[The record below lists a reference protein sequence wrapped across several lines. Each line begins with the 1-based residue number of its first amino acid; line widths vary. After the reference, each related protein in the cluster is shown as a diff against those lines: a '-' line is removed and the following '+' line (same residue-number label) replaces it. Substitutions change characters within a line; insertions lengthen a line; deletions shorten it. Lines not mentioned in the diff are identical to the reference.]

1 LIYSINENIF
11 LHITTV
17 RNFSDETAMTQ
28 VEASPGGFRYV
39 WPLLFVLLF
48 LSVFIFEAVS
58 VYFLA
63 DDPWQRLLLTIK
75 RCYWSFWQSVLIS
88 PWFYL
93 GVPILFI
100 IEWAW
105 PAQRGAQS
113 FGTNTRLD
121 FFYTLAMIPFY
132 AVTAPLFYTFLRQIY
147 EQLFWFIDLSSSM
160 QYPVLTEILVGYLLV
175 DFHGWLHHY
184 VRHKVPVF
192 WEFHSVHHSQV
203 RMNPFTNERVHP
215 LDWFTANIIKFLP
228 AFFFS
233 DALNVGLAYIIIH
246 KFLDRLNHSNVRTN
260 LGWFRYV
267 FVTPQSHRVHH
278 SNRKEHYDKNFGVSL
293 SIWDHLF
300 GTQHRDYNIYP
311 DTGIPDYR
319 FPIESSTDGTVF
331 KIIRIYVRQMIYP
344 FILVWNKT
352 LRRS

>member
-1 LIYSINENIF
+1 
-11 LHITTV
+11 
-17 RNFSDETAMTQ
+17 MTQ
-28 VEASPGGFRYV
+28 VEASSGGFRYV

-75 RCYWSFWQSVLIS
+75 RCYWSFWKSVLIS

-93 GVPILFI
+93 GVPV
-100 IEWAW
+100 
-105 PAQRGAQS
+105 Q
-113 FGTNTRLD
+113 
-121 FFYTLAMIPFY
+121 
-132 AVTAPLFYTFLRQIY
+132 
-147 EQLFWFIDLSSSM
+147 
-160 QYPVLTEILVGYLLV
+160 ILV
-175 DFHGWLHHY
+175 DS
-184 VRHKVPVF
+184 RHKVPVF
-192 WEFHSVHHSQV
+192 WEFHSVHHSQIK
-203 RMNPFTNERVHP
+203 MNPFTNERVHP
-215 LDWFTANIIKFLP
+215 LDWFTANIIRFLP

-311 DTGIPDYR
+311 DTGIPDSR
-319 FPIESSTDGTVF
+319 FPKESSTDGTVF
-331 KIIRIYVRQMIYP
+331 KIIRIYLRQMIYP
-344 FILVWNKT
+344 FNVVWNKT